1 MLGVLWYLQRRLTKG
16 TGAASRRRRGEGI
29 QVLSRQG
36 IGAKAQVVVVEV
48 EGTRYVLGVTENGV
62 SVIDRARAQTP
73 DERAGSELVASFE
86 QLLAEAAAQ
95 PAAQPVAPA
104 PPAPAPEATAAPL
117 RRDRRTAAPAADPL
131 RGSILSPA
139 TWQQTAQALGLRR

>member
-1 MLGVLWYLQRRLTKG
+1 VLGVLWYLQRRLTKG

-62 SVIDRARAQTP
+62 SVIDRARGTP
-73 DERAGSELVASFE
+73 RRPRRAGARPRGPSR
-86 QLLAEAAAQ
+86 AAAPRPSLGRSRRR
-95 PAAQPVAPA
+95 PAARIDPLPRHLAADRPGARPASLIRPA
-104 PPAPAPEATAAPL
+104 P
-117 RRDRRTAAPAADPL
+117 
-131 RGSILSPA
+131 
-139 TWQQTAQALGLRR
+139 